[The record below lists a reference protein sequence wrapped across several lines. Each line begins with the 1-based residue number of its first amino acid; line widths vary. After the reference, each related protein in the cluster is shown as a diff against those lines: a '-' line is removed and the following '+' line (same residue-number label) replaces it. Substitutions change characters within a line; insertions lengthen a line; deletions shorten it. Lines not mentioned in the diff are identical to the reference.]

1 MQCIVLVSSG
11 EQRDR
16 ERTRGSCSTAAATKE
31 EQEEKNVQEGT
42 QTARGDSQLYLK
54 VLPVTRADIEYMCS

>member
-11 EQRDR
+11 ERRDR
-16 ERTRGSCSTAAATKE
+16 EKTRGSCSTVAATKE
-31 EQEEKNVQEGT
+31 EPEKNVREGT

>member
-11 EQRDR
+11 EQRNR
-16 ERTRGSCSTAAATKE
+16 EKTRGSCSTAAATK